1 MIVAVGLASLM
12 LMIMAMIFHQCS
24 KVFSM
29 SDAQMEV
36 HQNARVLLDILTRDL
51 NGATLT
57 ADFEMFHGYNDHA
70 SATYDTGLNQFTS
83 KNGADVLMFLTN
95 VPNASGTNQAII
107 VYVLGNDDVLRRAV
121 NTTGPYLQKPG
132 SYNPPAPGDLAPA
145 QADAYS
151 DVAYNV
157 QGFQIQYCNS
167 VASSPTWSNSWDCGS
182 AAAKYLPSS
191 VKVTVRITDYQS
203 RVTLGVAHV
212 IPVSQGAQ

>member
-1 MIVAVGLASLM
+1 MI
-12 LMIMAMIFHQCS
+12 IAMIFHQCS

-57 ADFEMFHGYNDHA
+57 ADFEMFHGYNNRSGDPDYGGNA
-70 SATYDTGLNQFTS
+70 M
-83 KNGADVLMFLTN
+83 KNGTDVLMFLTN
-95 VPNASGTNQAII
+95 VPNASGTNEAII

-121 NTTGPYLQKPG
+121 NTTDANLKNPG
-132 SYNPPAPGDLAPA
+132 AYTLASAQGDT
-145 QADAYS
+145 YS